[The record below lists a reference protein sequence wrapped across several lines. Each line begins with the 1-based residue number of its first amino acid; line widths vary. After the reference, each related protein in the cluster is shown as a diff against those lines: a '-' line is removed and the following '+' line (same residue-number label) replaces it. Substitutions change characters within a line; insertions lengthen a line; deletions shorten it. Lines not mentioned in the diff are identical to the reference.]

1 MSLPFNPL
9 QLQTYDITQKD
20 QARMFVLQ
28 LANMLNQAFTPNGL
42 AAILAT
48 AGVLQPG
55 AMSSAANTLI
65 GNNTGAAAADAG
77 LTVAQVGAMFAGSA
91 AINGSALVANSV
103 TAAQVKS
110 SLTDLGSPAGNST
123 IDT

>member
-65 GNNTGAAAADAG
+65 GNNTGSAAADAG
-77 LTVAQVGAMFAGSA
+77 LTVAQVAAMFNGQNQLA
-91 AINGSALVANSV
+91 ATALKN
-103 TAAQVKS
+103 
-110 SLTDLGSPAGNST
+110 SLTDLGSP
-123 IDT
+123 

>member
-9 QLQTYDITQKD
+9 QLQTYDLTQKD

-28 LANMLNQAFTPNGL
+28 LANLLSQAFTPNGL

-65 GNNTGAAAADAG
+65 GNNTGSTAADTG
-77 LTVAQVGAMFAGSA
+77 LTTSQVLTML
-91 AINGSALVANSV
+91 NLVTVSV
-103 TAAQVKS
+103 
-110 SLTDLGSPAGNST
+110 DLGTVST
-123 IDT
+123 NQTV